1 MKALLYSLAFLS
13 TISLVGFLALQLDF
27 KLKLMVEDESSVAQ
41 SRPSRKAWPAVALPE
56 VYMNM
61 ENSVHY
67 AFNTPEGAREWNAS
81 LPPNADR
88 LRIGDSPQLFTISLF
103 HQLRCLDIIRNGIAV
118 FRSSK
123 TPDPPDALV
132 HHCMNYIRQ
141 MIMCRANTDLESV
154 RSHVGPR
161 VAVSETTHR
170 CRDWTRTFYA
180 DDENTIRL

>member
-1 MKALLYSLAFLS
+1 
-13 TISLVGFLALQLDF
+13 
-27 KLKLMVEDESSVAQ
+27 
-41 SRPSRKAWPAVALPE
+41 
-56 VYMNM
+56 M

-81 LPPNADR
+81 LPSNAERFR
-88 LRIGDSPQLFTISLF
+88 LDNSPRLFTISLF
-103 HQLRCLDIIRNGIAV
+103 HQLRCLDIIRDGIVV

-123 TPDPPDALV
+123 TPDRPDALV

-170 CRDWTRTFYA
+170 CRDWTQAFNA
-180 DDENTIRL
+180 AEENASRLERGFGF